1 MRLGR
6 LDLIRYGR
14 FTDLSLAFPVRTPD
28 LHIVFGPNEAGKSTA
43 LSAIEDLLFG
53 IPHNSPL
60 NFLHEY
66 SSLRVGAALEKEGET
81 LEIRRRKGSR
91 ETLLT
96 QDNNPILA
104 GEAILSPYLA
114 GADRPFFSRMFSL
127 DNERLRLG
135 GKEILEAQDE
145 VGQMLFS
152 AGAGLSGLRD
162 ILRALEEEA
171 DTLWSSRKATKR
183 TYYQADDRREEAE
196 KDLRLHLI
204 TPTKWLEVKNLH
216 DTALD
221 AYDTLEKEIEKKT
234 SEKRKLDRIRRSY
247 RNAREI
253 EEIDRELSALGDIPS
268 FPEGALE
275 TLLDTERK
283 EETAMA
289 EVRIRTEQ
297 LETARRKLSELA
309 IDETLLH
316 HEEDVQKLHEGRL
329 HVRGGK
335 DSLPKRETELAAAN
349 GQFLLLASGLGWTGQ
364 EVGALIELI
373 PPRAKTIEAHRL
385 LTNRGT
391 LLAAVEAAQ
400 QALGESEDKL
410 ESFSRSLESLGTSA
424 DLSILAAVTKNAVDQ
439 GDLSTQIRIANAE
452 HDTAI
457 EELKRLAG
465 STIPPPDAAILPG
478 KILPPRDMVQAHR
491 DTGRD
496 LEKKRQDKSDGIR
509 SARQDLDRQRKAY
522 ERLVH
527 DEERIA
533 PEVLGQARQHR
544 DAGWTLI
551 RQIYIEHLSIPPD
564 VVRNFAKEGEELIEP
579 YEAAVG
585 KADELADLRVE
596 KAEASARLVE
606 MARQI
611 QDQEEKLQGLEN
623 EKSALDKDS
632 QSHDDEWKRMWSG
645 LPSDP
650 LAPDIMLEWL
660 GMRKEWLGALERKL
674 EIERKLAVLLRQ
686 EEETRQSVLSCLSG
700 IGSACIDLSALSGLP
715 LSVLLKRVDAILS
728 ENDRI
733 QGQKQNLEAEILQT
747 RTQIS
752 RKKTSLEKAEKAWSE
767 WEEQWSAAV
776 TDLGLDHRSSP
787 ETITG
792 QVESIEEMRTV
803 AVQINEL
810 RHKRIG
816 TIQRDCEAFD
826 KEVQR
831 ILPILAP
838 DLTALDAEEAV
849 LRLEKRLDEAKRLNE
864 SKKEK
869 DASIFALT
877 KEIGT
882 FESSLNEA
890 RETISRLKSLAGVE
904 KISELKAAI
913 SESDQSS
920 SLQEEKKRLL
930 KVLTEEGDGLPVPDL
945 LAECEGV
952 DLDQISAREESVSQ
966 DLDTLHKQLLE
977 ARDRRTE
984 TRKAFESVGGDDIAA
999 KAEAKRQEAL
1009 AEMKEI
1015 AARYTHVR
1023 ASAILL
1029 KWAIDRYR
1037 REKQAPL
1044 LNIASSL
1051 FALLTGNSFLS
1062 LRIDFDDQ
1070 DRPQLV
1076 GVRSDGSTVHVS
1088 GLSTGTADQLY
1099 LALRVASVLEYL
1111 DRAPALPF
1119 IADDLFINFDDE
1131 RASAG
1136 FKVLSQLAEKTQV
1149 IFFTHHRHLVEIGQ
1163 RSLGSSPSLISLQ
1176 T

>member
-1 MRLGR
+1 MRLSR

-14 FTDLSLAFPVRTPD
+14 FTDLSLPFPVRNPD

-60 NFLHEY
+60 NFLHDY
-66 SSLRVGAALEKEGET
+66 SSLRVGAVLEKAGES
-81 LEIRRRKGSR
+81 LEIRRRKGSK

-96 QDNNPILA
+96 RDDSPVPQ
-104 GEAILSPYLA
+104 GEAILAPYLA

-152 AGAGLSGLRD
+152 AGSGLSGLRD
-162 ILRALEEEA
+162 ILKMLEEEA
-171 DTLWSSRKATKR
+171 DTLWSTRKAAKR

-196 KDLRLHLI
+196 KDLRAHLI

-216 DTALD
+216 DAAQE
-221 AYDTLEKEIEKKT
+221 AYATLEREIEKKT

-247 RNAREI
+247 RNVREI
-253 EEIDRELSALGDIPS
+253 EEIDRELSTLGDVPA
-268 FPEGALE
+268 FPEGAHE
-275 TLLDTERK
+275 TLLAAERK
-283 EETAMA
+283 EETATA
-289 EVRIRTEQ
+289 EVRILTEQ
-297 LETARRKLSELA
+297 LEAARRKISELTF
-309 IDETLLH
+309 DETLLH
-316 HEEDVQKLHEGRL
+316 HEEDLQKLHEERIR
-329 HVRGGK
+329 VRDEK
-335 DSLPKRETELAAAN
+335 ASLPKRETELAAAN
-349 GQFLLLASGLGWTGQ
+349 GQFLLLASGLGWKGQ
-364 EVGALIELI
+364 EVGALIEII
-373 PPRAKTIEAHRL
+373 PPRDKTIEARRL

-391 LLAAVEAAQ
+391 LLSAVEAARQ
-400 QALGESEDKL
+400 SLGEAEDKVG
-410 ESFSRSLESLGTSA
+410 SLLQSMESLGA
-424 DLSILAAVTKNAVDQ
+424 PVDLSVLAAVAKSAHEQ
-439 GDLSTQIRIANAE
+439 GDLSTQIRTTKAE
-452 HDTAI
+452 LETVM
-457 EELKRLAG
+457 EELNRLAD
-465 STIPPPDAAILPG
+465 STIPPPGAAILPG
-478 KILPPRDMVQAHR
+478 KTLPPRDMVQAYR
-491 DTGRD
+491 DTVRD
-496 LEKKRQDKSDGIR
+496 LEKKRQEVSERIR
-509 SARQDLDRQRKAY
+509 SARQDIERQRKAY
-522 ERLVH
+522 ARLVH

-544 DAGWTLI
+544 DTGWALI
-551 RQIYIEHLSIPPD
+551 RQIYIEHLSVSPD
-564 VVRNFAKEGEELIEP
+564 VVRSFTKEGEELIEP
-579 YEAAVG
+579 YETAVA
-585 KADELADLRVE
+585 KADEMADLRVE
-596 KAEASARLVE
+596 KAEAAARLVV

-611 QDQEEKLQGLEN
+611 RDQEENLQGLES
-623 EKSALDKDS
+623 EKSALDKDG
-632 QSHDDEWKRMWSG
+632 QSRNDEWKRMWSG

-650 LAPDIMLEWL
+650 LAPDVMLEWL
-660 GMRKEWLGALERKL
+660 GTRKEWLEALERKL
-674 EIERKLAVLLRQ
+674 GIERKLAALLKQ
-686 EEETRQSVLSCLSG
+686 EEETRQSVLSG
-700 IGSACIDLSALSGLP
+700 IGSAGIDLSALSDLT
-715 LSVLLKRVDAILS
+715 LSVLLKRADAILS

-733 QGQKQNLEAEILQT
+733 QEQKQKLEAEILQA

-752 RKKTSLEKAEKAWSE
+752 RKKSSLEKAEKAWSE

-776 TDLGLDHRSSP
+776 TGLGLDPRSSP

-792 QVESIEEMRTV
+792 QVDSIEEMRTV

-816 TIQRDCEAFD
+816 TIQRDYEAFAL
-826 KEVQR
+826 EVQR
-831 ILPILAP
+831 ILPVLAP
-838 DLTALDAEEAV
+838 DLTSLDAEEAV
-849 LRLEKRLDEAKRLNE
+849 LRLERRLEEAKRLNE

-869 DASIFALT
+869 DASIFSLDQ
-877 KEIGT
+877 EIGT
-882 FESSLNEA
+882 FEASLKES
-890 RETISRLKSLAGVE
+890 REIISRLKALAGVE
-904 KISELKAAI
+904 NISELKAAI
-913 SESDQSS
+913 TKSDRSS
-920 SLQEEKKRLL
+920 SLKTEKSRLL
-930 KVLTEEGDGLPVPDL
+930 QVLTEEGDGLPVPDL
-945 LAECEGV
+945 LTECEGI
-952 DLDQISAREESVSQ
+952 DIDQISAKEESVSQ
-966 DLDTLHKQLLE
+966 DLDALRKRLLE
-977 ARDRRTE
+977 ARDHRTE
-984 TRKAFESVGGDDIAA
+984 TRRAFESVGGDDTAA

-1044 LNIASSL
+1044 LKTASSL
-1051 FALLTGNSFLS
+1051 FALLTGNSFVS

-1070 DRPQLV
+1070 DCPQLV

-1131 RASAG
+1131 RATAG

-1163 RSLGSSPSLISLQ
+1163 RSLGSSTSMISL
-1176 T
+1176 

>member
-28 LHIVFGPNEAGKSTA
+28 LHIIFGPNEAGKSTS

-53 IPHNSPL
+53 IPNNSPL
-60 NFLHEY
+60 NFLHDY
-66 SSLRVGAALEKEGET
+66 SSLRVGAILENEGGS
-81 LEIRRRKGSR
+81 LDIRRRKGFK

-96 QDNNPILA
+96 RDDNPVLM
-104 GEAILSPYLA
+104 GETVLGPYLA
-114 GADRPFFSRMFSL
+114 GADLTFFRRMFSL
-127 DNERLRLG
+127 DNVRLRLG

-152 AGAGLSGLRD
+152 AGSGLTGIRE
-162 ILRALEEEA
+162 ILEVLEKEA
-171 DTLWSSRKATKR
+171 DTLWSPRKAAKR

-196 KDLRLHLI
+196 KELRTHLI
-204 TPTKWLEVKNLH
+204 TPAKWQEVKNLH
-216 DTALD
+216 DAAQN
-221 AYDTLEKEIEKKT
+221 AYTTLEKEIEKKA
-234 SEKRKLDRIRRSY
+234 SEKKKLDRIRRSY
-247 RNAREI
+247 RNVRGI
-253 EEIDRELSALGDIPS
+253 EEIDRELSALGEVPD
-268 FPEGALE
+268 FPEGALDI
-275 TLLDTERK
+275 LLAAERK

-289 EVRIRTEQ
+289 EVRILTEQ
-297 LETARRKLSELA
+297 LETARGKLSALTF
-309 IDETLLH
+309 DETLLH
-316 HEEDVQKLHEGRL
+316 HEEDIQKLHEGRIR
-329 HVRGGK
+329 VRDEK
-335 DSLPKRETELAAAN
+335 ESLPKRETELATAN
-349 GQFLLLASGLGWTGQ
+349 GQFLLLASALGWKGQ
-364 EVGALIELI
+364 DVDALIELI
-373 PPRAKTIEAHRL
+373 PPRGKTIEARHL

-391 LLAAVEAAQ
+391 LLSAVEAAKQ
-400 QALGESEDKL
+400 SLGESEDKL
-410 ESFSRSLESLGTSA
+410 GTLSRSLESLGTSA
-424 DLSILAAVTKNAVDQ
+424 DLTILAAAATNAHDQ
-439 GDLSTQIRIANAE
+439 GDLSSQIRIAKSEFDA
-452 HDTAI
+452 AL

-478 KILPPRDMVQAHR
+478 KVLPPRDMVQAHR
-491 DTGRD
+491 DTVRD
-496 LEKKRQDKSDGIR
+496 LEKKRQEISKQIR

-527 DEERIA
+527 DEEGIA
-533 PEVLGQARQHR
+533 PEVLGQAREHR
-544 DAGWTLI
+544 DAGWALI
-551 RQIYIEHLSIPPD
+551 RQIYIEHLSIPPEA
-564 VVRNFAKEGEELIEP
+564 VRSFTKEGEELIEP

-596 KAEASARLVE
+596 KAEAAARLVV

-611 QDQEEKLQGLEN
+611 QEQEETLLGLEN

-632 QSHDDEWKRMWSG
+632 QSRDDEWKKMWSG
-645 LPSDP
+645 LPSEP
-650 LAPDIMLEWL
+650 LAPDVMLEWL
-660 GMRKEWLGALERKL
+660 GIRKEWLEAFERKL
-674 EIERKLAVLLRQ
+674 EIERKLSVLLRQ
-686 EEETRQSVLSCLSG
+686 EEETRLSVLSG
-700 IGSACIDLSALSGLP
+700 ITSAGIDPSALSDLP
-715 LSVLLKRVDAILS
+715 LSVLLKRADTILS

-733 QGQKQNLEAEILQT
+733 QEQKQKCETEILQA

-752 RKKTSLEKAEKAWSE
+752 RKNTSLEKTEKAWSD

-776 TDLGLDHRSSP
+776 SDLGLDPRSSP
-787 ETITG
+787 ETVTG
-792 QVESIEEMRTV
+792 QVDSLEEMRTI

-816 TIQRDCEAFD
+816 TIQRDCEAFA

-838 DLTALDAEEAV
+838 DLTPLDAEEAV
-849 LRLEKRLDEAKRLNE
+849 LRLEKRLDDAKRLNE

-869 DASIFALT
+869 DDSIRALDT
-877 KEIGT
+877 EIGT
-882 FESSLNEA
+882 FETSLNEA

-904 KISELKAAI
+904 EISELKAAI
-913 SESDQSS
+913 LKSDRSRNF
-920 SLQEEKKRLL
+920 QEEKKRLL
-930 KVLTEEGDGLPVPDL
+930 RVLNEEGDGLPVPDL

-966 DLDTLHKQLLE
+966 DLEALRKQLLE

-984 TRKAFESVGGDDIAA
+984 TRRAFESVGGDDTAA
-999 KAEAKRQEAL
+999 EAEAKRQEAL
-1009 AEMKEI
+1009 SEMKEI

-1023 ASAILL
+1023 TSALLL

-1044 LNIASSL
+1044 LKTASGL

-1131 RASAG
+1131 RAMAG

-1149 IFFTHHRHLVEIGQ
+1149 IFFTHHRHLVEIAQ
-1163 RSLGSSPSLISLQ
+1163 RSLGTSLSVISL
-1176 T
+1176 

>member
-43 LSAIEDLLFG
+43 LSAIEDLLFT

-60 NFLHEY
+60 NFLHDY
-66 SSLRVGAALEKEGET
+66 SSLRVGAVLEKEGES
-81 LEIRRRKGSR
+81 LEIRRRKGSK

-96 QDNNPILA
+96 RDDNPVITGETIL
-104 GEAILSPYLA
+104 GPYLA

-152 AGAGLSGLRD
+152 AGSGLSGLRD

-171 DTLWSSRKATKR
+171 DALWSSRKAAKR

-196 KDLRLHLI
+196 RDLRAHLI

-216 DTALD
+216 DTAQD
-221 AYDTLEKEIEKKT
+221 AYDNLEREIEKKT

-247 RNAREI
+247 RNVRGI
-253 EEIDRELSALGDIPS
+253 EEIDRELSALGDIPP
-268 FPEGALE
+268 FPEETLE
-275 TLLDTERK
+275 TLLAAERK

-289 EVRIRTEQ
+289 EVRILTEQ
-297 LETARRKLSELA
+297 LETARRKLSELTF
-309 IDETLLH
+309 DETLLH
-316 HEEDVQKLHEGRL
+316 YEEDLQKLHEKRIR
-329 HVRGGK
+329 VRDEK
-335 DSLPKRETELAAAN
+335 ASLPNRETELAAAN
-349 GQFLLLASGLGWTGQ
+349 GQFLLLASGLGWKGQ
-364 EVGALIELI
+364 EVGALIDNI
-373 PPRAKTIEAHRL
+373 PPRDKTIEARRL

-391 LLAAVEAAQ
+391 LLSAVEAARQ
-400 QALGESEDKL
+400 TLGESEEEL
-410 ESFSRSLESLGTSA
+410 RTLSRSMESLGTSA
-424 DLSILAAVTKNAVDQ
+424 DLSILAAVVKNAHDQ
-439 GDLSTQIRIANAE
+439 GDLSTQIRTTKAE
-452 HDTAI
+452 LEAAL

-491 DTGRD
+491 DTVRD
-496 LEKKRQDKSDGIR
+496 LERKQQEILERIR
-509 SARQDLDRQRKAY
+509 SVRQDLNRQRKAY

-551 RQIYIEHLSIPPD
+551 RQIYIEHLSVPPD
-564 VVRNFAKEGEELIEP
+564 VVRNFTKEGEELIEP

-596 KAEASARLVE
+596 KAETAARLVV
-606 MARQI
+606 MVRQI
-611 QDQEEKLQGLEN
+611 QDQEETLQGLEN

-650 LAPDIMLEWL
+650 LAPDVMLEWL
-660 GMRKEWLGALERKL
+660 GTRKEWLGVLERKS
-674 EIERKLAVLLRQ
+674 EIERRLAVLLRQ
-686 EEETRQSVLSCLSG
+686 EDETRQSVLSG
-700 IGSACIDLSALSGLP
+700 IGSAGIDLSALSDLT
-715 LSVLLKRVDAILS
+715 LSVLLKRADAILS
-728 ENDRI
+728 ENDQI
-733 QGQKQNLEAEILQT
+733 QEQKQKLEAEILQA

-752 RKKTSLEKAEKAWSE
+752 RKKSSLEKAEKAWSD

-776 TDLGLDHRSSP
+776 TDLGLDPRSSP
-787 ETITG
+787 ETVTG
-792 QVESIEEMRTV
+792 QVDSIEEMRTV

-810 RHKRIG
+810 RHRRIG

-826 KEVQR
+826 KEVQK

-838 DLTALDAEEAV
+838 DLTSLDAEEAV
-849 LRLEKRLDEAKRLNE
+849 LRLEKRLDDAKRLNE
-864 SKKEK
+864 SKQEK
-869 DASIFALT
+869 DASILALDQ
-877 KEIGT
+877 EIGT
-882 FESSLNEA
+882 FETSLNEA
-890 RETISRLKSLAGVE
+890 RETISTLKSLAGVVE
-904 KISELKAAI
+904 EISELKTAI
-913 SESDQSS
+913 SKSDRSS

-930 KVLTEEGDGLPVPDL
+930 RVLTEEGDGLPVPDL

-952 DLDQISAREESVSQ
+952 DLDLISAREGSVSQ
-966 DLDTLHKQLLE
+966 DLDALRKQLLE

-984 TRKAFESVGGDDIAA
+984 TRSAFESVGGDDTAA

-1044 LNIASSL
+1044 LKTASSL
-1051 FALLTGNSFLS
+1051 FALLTGNSFVS

-1076 GVRSDGSTVHVS
+1076 GLRTDGSTVHVS

-1131 RASAG
+1131 RATAG

-1149 IFFTHHRHLVEIGQ
+1149 IFFTHHRHLVDIAKGS
-1163 RSLGSSPSLISLQ
+1163 RGSSTSVISL
-1176 T
+1176 